1 MSSLHPVVAVDWRVT
16 LRQRVLAVAV
26 LLAVWVTGIEAKLVY
41 LQVFKRADLAAR
53 AERQQER
60 TQASPAK
67 RGDILDRR
75 GRVLATSVDTDTIYA
90 VPTEID
96 DAATAARKL
105 CDALGDCDGRERQ
118 SIADRLS
125 QHKAFAYVRRQV
137 APDQARRVTDLN
149 LDGIGFTKE
158 SKRFYPNK
166 ELAAHLLGW
175 VGLDN
180 KGLGGIESTYDA
192 QIRGKAGTI
201 LVHTDARRHA
211 FARAERPPTAGS
223 SIELTID
230 EYLQHIAERE
240 LHRGVAENVALG
252 GSAIIM
258 NPHTGEILAMAN
270 EPTFNPNAYRDFDD
284 GERRNRGIQ
293 DLYEPGSTFKVVTAS
308 AAIEEKVL
316 STDAMIDTNPGRL
329 RIGSRVITDDAG
341 RNNGVLSFANVIVKS
356 SNIGAVKIGFKVG
369 TERMS
374 RFVGL
379 YGFGRQ
385 VSPDFPAENPGIV
398 WRPEKWTDTALASV
412 SMGYQVAVTPL
423 QMVAAVSSVANG
435 GSYVEPRVI
444 RALYRDGRRFEL
456 APKVL
461 RRTVSADTA
470 ATLTTIMENVVTA
483 GTAKRAQI
491 PGYTIAGKTGTA
503 QKLIN
508 GHYSHSDHNA
518 SFVGFLPSRAP
529 ELAIVVVIDSAKGAN
544 GDHGGTVAA
553 PIFRNIAEASLHYLG
568 IAPTL
573 NPAPPVLVGGHD
585 GAGLPPAAVASPAQP
600 VVSLV
605 ADEPPGT
612 VPDLSGLSAR
622 DAVRKLVTLGMTAHV
637 TGDGFVVSQEP
648 PAGTPIDH
656 DAVCRLTLARWPPR
670 RPATASHP

>member
-1 MSSLHPVVAVDWRVT
+1 MSSLHPVVVTDWRIV
-16 LRQRVLAVAV
+16 LRRRIVVVAA
-26 LLAVWVTGIEAKLVY
+26 LLAVWVTTIEAKLVY

-75 GRVLATSVDTDTIYA
+75 GRVLATSVDADTIYA

-96 DAATAARKL
+96 DPPGAARKL
-105 CDALGDCDGRERQ
+105 CDALADCDARERQ
-118 SIADRLS
+118 SLADRLS
-125 QHKAFAYVRRQV
+125 QRKAFAYVRRQV
-137 APDQARRVTDLN
+137 APDQARRVADLN

-175 VGLDN
+175 VGIDN
-180 KGLGGIESTYDA
+180 KGLGGLESTYDA

-201 LVHTDARRHA
+201 LIHTDARRHA

-223 SIELTID
+223 SIELTVD

-240 LHRGVAENVALG
+240 LHRGVVENVAPG

-258 NPHTGEILAMAN
+258 NPHTGEILALAN

-284 GERRNRGIQ
+284 ADRRNRGIQ

-316 STDAMIDTNPGRL
+316 SVDTLIDTNPGRL
-329 RIGSRVITDDAG
+329 HIGSRLITDDAG
-341 RNNGVLSFANVIVKS
+341 RNNGVLTFSNVIVKS
-356 SNIGAVKIGFKVG
+356 SNIGAVKIGFRVG

-379 YGFGRQ
+379 YGFGRP

-435 GSYVEPRVI
+435 GLYVEPRVV
-444 RALYRDGRRFEL
+444 RAVYRDGRRYQL
-456 APKVL
+456 APKTL

-470 ATLTTIMENVVTA
+470 ATLTTIMETVVTS

-508 GHYSHSDHNA
+508 GRYSHSDHNA
-518 SFVGFLPSRAP
+518 SFVGFIPSRSP
-529 ELAIVVVIDSAKGAN
+529 ELAIVVVIDSAKGPN

-553 PIFRNIAEASLHYLG
+553 PIFRNIAEAALHYLG
-568 IAPTL
+568 IPPTV
-573 NPAPPVLVGGHD
+573 NPPPPVLV
-585 GAGLPPAAVASPAQP
+585 AGRHVAEPAPAVALPISDQKVKFVDSPA
-600 VVSLV
+600 
-605 ADEPPGT
+605 GT
-612 VPDLSGLSAR
+612 VPDLQGMSAR
-622 DAVRKLVTLGMTAHV
+622 EAVRKLVTVGMIAHV
-637 TGDGFVVSQEP
+637 SGDGFVVAQDP
-648 PAGTPIDH
+648 PAGTPIER
-656 DAVCRLTLARWPPR
+656 DAVCRLTLERWPR
-670 RPATASHP
+670 HAVTANHP